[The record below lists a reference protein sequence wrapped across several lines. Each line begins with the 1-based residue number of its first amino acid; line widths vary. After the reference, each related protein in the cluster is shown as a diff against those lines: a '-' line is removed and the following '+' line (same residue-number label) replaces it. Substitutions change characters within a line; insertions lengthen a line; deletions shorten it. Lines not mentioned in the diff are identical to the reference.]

1 MNEKELTRIERERI
15 LLAKVEDRREQILL
29 TRIAERDRRIATL
42 ERRIRKVLMYAY
54 LIGCATGFV
63 CGLIFCTLF

>member
-42 ERRIRKVLMYAY
+42 ERIVDVL
-54 LIGCATGFV
+54 LI
-63 CGLIFCTLF
+63 LIIVLALFLLVQSLLL